1 MIKLAMV
8 SGLCSATEE
17 FGEYCLFLQYMPLIV
32 APSSLEKIQLMLVF
46 VGAINVEHAPHREAE
61 PTCQIRPR
69 VQMTGST
76 QWACRT
82 SVSLCQIVLWL
93 GVRHCVMTGL
103 ILILFQ
109 RIPGQL

>member
-8 SGLCSATEE
+8 SGLCSAIEE
-17 FGEYCLFLQYMPLIV
+17 FGEYRLFSQYEPLII
-32 APSSLEKIQLMLVF
+32 APSSLKKIQLTLVF

-61 PTCQIRPR
+61 PTCQTRPR
-69 VQMTGST
+69 AQMMGSI

-82 SVSLCQIVLWL
+82 SVSSCQIVLWL

-103 ILILFQ
+103 ILTLSQ
-109 RIPGQL
+109 